1 MKCPQCKKVIPLSA
15 FTAELGRRT
24 SARKA
29 KSSRENGKLGGRP
42 KKGAFVQDL
51 PPFVRDA
58 DS

>member
-1 MKCPQCKKVIPLSA
+1 MKCPQCRKEIPLSV

-42 KKGAFVQDL
+42 KKGAKRYLV
-51 PPFVRDA
+51 A
-58 DS
+58 